1 MFTMYYLNF
10 VSSKQNAMNK
20 KFAIQ
25 HIWFNNHDADVT
37 LSGLIQDD
45 VLVYETKLVI
55 KMCALNGV
63 VSKIQKAA
71 DIEVSEYMCR
81 FEFGFIT
88 EYEISFPAEVQCYLP
103 LEEVIGA
110 DQKMVRK
117 IVA

>member
-1 MFTMYYLNF
+1 MYCLNF

-25 HIWFNNHDADVT
+25 HIWFNNQDAEVT
-37 LSGLIQDD
+37 IGGQMKDD
-45 VLVYETKLVI
+45 VLVYETKLVV
-55 KMCALNGV
+55 KMSALNGI
-63 VSKIQKAA
+63 VSKLQQAA

-88 EYEISFPAEVQCYLP
+88 EYEISFPISVQQYLD
-103 LEEVIGA
+103 LDAILGSE
-110 DQKMVRK
+110 QKVLRK

>member
-1 MFTMYYLNF
+1 MYCLNF

-25 HIWFNNHDADVT
+25 HIWFNNQDAEVT
-37 LSGLIQDD
+37 IAGQMKDD
-45 VLVYETKLVI
+45 VLVYETKLVV
-55 KMCALNGV
+55 KMSALNGI
-63 VSKIQKAA
+63 VSKLQQAA

-88 EYEISFPAEVQCYLP
+88 EYEISFPISVQQYLD
-103 LEEVIGA
+103 LDAILGSE
-110 DQKMVRK
+110 QKVLRK